1 MSSTTPAKSPQPAKP
16 TAADLDLAAV
26 EWRRTSFT
34 GGNNNCAEFG
44 RVGDLIVWRDSKRPE
59 QEPLVYTQAEVKALI
74 DGARAGELDYLI
86 D

>member
-1 MSSTTPAKSPQPAKP
+1 MSSKSPVESARAAKP
-16 TAADLDLAAV
+16 TAADLDLGNV

-44 RVGDLIVWRDSKRPE
+44 RVGDFIVWRDSKRPE

-74 DGARAGELDYLI
+74 DGVRAGELDYLL

>member
-1 MSSTTPAKSPQPAKP
+1 MSPVESARAVKP
-16 TAADLDLAAV
+16 TAAELDLGGV

-44 RVGDLIVWRDSKRPE
+44 RAGDFIVWRDSKRPE

-74 DGARAGELDYLI
+74 DGVRAGELDYLL

>member
-1 MSSTTPAKSPQPAKP
+1 MSSTTQAESAQAAKP
-16 TAADLDLAAV
+16 TAAELDLASV

-44 RVGDLIVWRDSKRPE
+44 RAGDLIVWRDSKRPE

-74 DGARAGELDYLI
+74 DGVRAGELDYLL